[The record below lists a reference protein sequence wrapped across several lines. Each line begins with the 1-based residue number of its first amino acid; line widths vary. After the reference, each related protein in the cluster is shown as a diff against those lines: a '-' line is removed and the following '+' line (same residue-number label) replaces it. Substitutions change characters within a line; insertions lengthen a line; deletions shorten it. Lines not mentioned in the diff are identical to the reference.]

1 VYSIGGFILIMR
13 GMHMDNLSLSSIR
26 LMDALARSGN
36 LSAAAE
42 EIGLSQSAASH
53 ALSRLR
59 KELSDPLF
67 VRTSD
72 GMQPTPYGMRLA
84 SSVREALLALQRG
97 LSKGLEFDPSRSART
112 FNVIMSDVGEFLTL
126 PGLISRL
133 SKEAPEVVFRSRP
146 MPLKAPHLLL
156 ESGEVDLAKGAWTSL
171 IVGCRQRRLYREQ
184 YVCVAR
190 RDHPNFQKGM
200 TADAFC
206 KSAHVVVD
214 PKGHVHE
221 HLDAF
226 LSKERVP
233 RIPKLCVGNFLSL
246 PVVIAQSDL
255 VVIMGSRL
263 AKKLEQ
269 LVPLTIMPP
278 PVKLP
283 SYTVSLFWHER
294 FDRDPANLWLRSVY
308 TDLFGEKR

>member
-1 VYSIGGFILIMR
+1 
-13 GMHMDNLSLSSIR
+13 MDNLNLSSIR
-26 LMDALARSGN
+26 LIDAVARSGN
-36 LSAAAE
+36 LSEAAE

-59 KELSDPLF
+59 KELKDPLF

-72 GMQPTPYGMRLA
+72 GMRPTPYGMRLA

-97 LSKGLEFDPSRSART
+97 LSEELEFDPSQSKRT

-126 PGLISRL
+126 PALVARF
-133 SKEAPEVVFRSRP
+133 SKEAPDIIFRSRQ
-146 MPLKAPHLLL
+146 MPSKAPHLLL

-190 RDHPNFQKGM
+190 RNHPNFEKGM

-206 KSAHVVVD
+206 MSPHIVVD
-214 PKGHVHE
+214 PRGHVHE

-226 LSKERVP
+226 LAKERVP

-246 PVVIAQSDL
+246 PIVIAQSDL
-255 VVIMGSRL
+255 VVVMGSRL
-263 AKKLEQ
+263 ANMLEQ
-269 LVPLTIMPP
+269 LVPVTIMPP

-283 SYTVSLFWHER
+283 NSTVSLFWHER

-308 TDLFGEKR
+308 TDLFGEKK